1 MYKEMAF
8 ISYYFH
14 WGNAEVME
22 LEHAAR
28 RKWCAEISDIN
39 TRLSPSKNKKE
50 KNIFELR
57 PDRG

>member
-1 MYKEMAF
+1 MAF

-14 WGNAEVME
+14 WGNTEVME
-22 LEHAAR
+22 LEHAVR

-39 TRLSPSKNKKE
+39 KRLSPSKKKKE
-50 KNIFELR
+50 KNIFELQ